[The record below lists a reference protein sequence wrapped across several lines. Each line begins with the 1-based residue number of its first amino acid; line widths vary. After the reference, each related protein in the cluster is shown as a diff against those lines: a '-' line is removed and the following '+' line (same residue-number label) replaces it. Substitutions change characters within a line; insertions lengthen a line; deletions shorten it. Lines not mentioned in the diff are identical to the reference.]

1 MGVTLVNRL
10 CCQSCRLRFPPIA
23 EAYLTACP
31 ECGGQPTAVQGPGS
45 LIGFR
50 LLSPAEIAGELPEAI
65 AASLLIPTLDGIG
78 RSLLDP

>member
-1 MGVTLVNRL
+1 MNRL
-10 CCQSCRLRFPPIA
+10 CCSSCRVRFPPIA

-31 ECGGQPTAVQGPGS
+31 ECGAEPTVVQGPAS

-50 LLSPAEIAGELPEAI
+50 LLSPDEIVGELPEAL

>member
-1 MGVTLVNRL
+1 VSRL
-10 CCQSCRLRFPPIA
+10 CCLSCRLRFSPIA

-31 ECGGQPTAVQGPGS
+31 ECGAQPTSVQGPAT

-50 LLSPAEIAGELPEAI
+50 LVNPVDIAGELPEAI
-65 AASLLIPTLDGIG
+65 AASLLIPSLDAVG